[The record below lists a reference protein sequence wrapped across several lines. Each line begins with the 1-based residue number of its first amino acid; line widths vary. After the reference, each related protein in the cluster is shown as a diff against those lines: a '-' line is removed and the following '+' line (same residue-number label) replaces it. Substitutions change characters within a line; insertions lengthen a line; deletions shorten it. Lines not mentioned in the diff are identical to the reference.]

1 MRVSAMSSDCTSARV
16 RPVLPRA
23 PRAPRVR
30 AWPGALALVAV
41 LVSTA
46 LGSLWP
52 ARAVAQAPTQGSVD
66 QDDSALLVEDARA
79 RMARG
84 DYARAGRSLDRALA
98 LNPRRI
104 DIYVLRASVHAALAQ
119 YPAGIALLRR
129 AQNLAPNNPDVL
141 TTLGSQLLLAGQTD
155 EGVPLLEQV
164 VARFP
169 TRYDAHILL
178 GYHHAKT
185 GEPRRAIA
193 AIESYFRTRPERL
206 RGEDTAHRLGLADAY
221 LRAGDSKK
229 ARQLFRAVL
238 RAEPRNLTARLGL
251 AWATAA
257 IDCRQALP
265 LLADLDDLTGRY
277 PDIDVVR
284 GHCELAMG
292 KPAEAESHAQRY
304 LDRNPR
310 SASAHALLGEARL
323 ASGDLAG
330 ARTSL
335 RASRRLDPGL
345 RHVGLRLAGLE
356 REAGDPAA
364 ALALLDEIG
373 PARGDA
379 AGDLAWSIARAEA
392 LLAAGRTDE
401 AAAQLVPAIAEAP
414 AGPGDA
420 ALAEAREVLGVAL
433 YRSGDTA
440 GAVTQLERALAGRPD
455 SKRGRA
461 TLADA
466 LALVGAAQ
474 IGAGELAPAEATFER
489 ASEVLPGPRTW
500 RNLGIVRLARDR
512 AGDAIAP
519 LARAASAGDA
529 VALHLHARALGQAG
543 QLAEARRVFAAAG
556 RAQRDP
562 ASRITIAMDL
572 AAMELT
578 GGDHERAIAALED
591 IEKLTS
597 DNPTA
602 RTALVTARY
611 AAGLAALRS
620 GAAATA
626 VKLLEAAEAQARG
639 EELTG
644 IRCHLVLAVLLQ
656 GERRKATARLATL
669 KRADATCVFR
679 EDVRRVTM
687 PVLDALGRGL
697 AERRARREIARLES
711 LYRRSSGPARD
722 LVASAV
728 RVLATSAALSAYSSG
743 RLGDA
748 ERYLASAAR
757 VEKPELSPETRHNQ
771 AVLDIARERNIPAA
785 LAALEELSTRLPEA
799 LVNLG
804 VASDRRGEPRQAL
817 DFYERA
823 RERRVRFAPLAEWI
837 AAKRRVFATASGE
850 QP

>member
-1 MRVSAMSSDCTSARV
+1 MRVSAMSSDCTPARV
-16 RPVLPRA
+16 RPVLPMV
-23 PRAPRVR
+23 PRARGP
-30 AWPGALALVAV
+30 WPTARG
-41 LVSTA
+41 LVSILISMLI
-46 LGSLWP
+46 LGWVWP
-52 ARAVAQAPTQGSVD
+52 APALAQAPTQAGVD
-66 QDDSALLVEDARA
+66 QDDSALLVEDARK

-129 AQNLAPNNPDVL
+129 AQSLAPNNPDVL
-141 TTLGSQLLLAGQTD
+141 TTLGSQLLLAGHTD

-164 VARFP
+164 VARFS

-178 GYHHAKT
+178 GYHHAKN
-185 GEPRRAIA
+185 GAPRRAITA
-193 AIESYFRTRPERL
+193 FESYFRTRPERL
-206 RGEDTAHRLGLADAY
+206 RDEDTTHRLGLADAY

-265 LLADLDDLTGRY
+265 LLAALDDLTGRY

-284 GHCELAMG
+284 GHCELAIG
-292 KPAEAESHAQRY
+292 KPAEAESHARRY

-345 RHVGLRLAGLE
+345 RHVALRLARLE
-356 REAGDPAA
+356 RDAGDPAA

-379 AGDLAWSIARAEA
+379 AGDLAWSIERAEA
-392 LLAAGRTDE
+392 LLAAGRADE
-401 AAAQLVPAIAEAP
+401 AAAQLGPAIAVAP
-414 AGPGDA
+414 AGDT
-420 ALAEAREVLGVAL
+420 ALAEACEVLGVAL

-440 GAVTQLERALAGRPD
+440 GAVIQLERALAGRPA

-474 IGAGELAPAEATFER
+474 IRAGELAPAEATFER

-512 AGDAIAP
+512 AGEAIAP
-519 LARAASAGDA
+519 LARAASAGDV

-543 QLAEARRVFAAAG
+543 QIAEARRVFAAAG

-562 ASRITIAMDL
+562 AGRITVTMDL
-572 AAMELT
+572 AAMELA
-578 GGDHERAIAALED
+578 GGDPERAVAALED
-591 IEKLTS
+591 IEKLAS
-597 DNPTA
+597 DDPTA
-602 RTALVTARY
+602 RAALVTARY

-639 EELTG
+639 EELGG
-644 IRCHLVLAVLLQ
+644 IRCYLVLATLLQ

-669 KRADATCVFR
+669 QRADATCVFR

-687 PVLDALGRGL
+687 TVLEAVGHGL

-722 LVASAV
+722 VVATAV

-743 RLGDA
+743 RLSDA

-771 AVLDIARERNIPAA
+771 AVLDIARDRNVPAA
-785 LAALEELSTRLPEA
+785 MAALEDLSARLPEA

-837 AAKRRVFATASGE
+837 AAKRRVLATEASGA